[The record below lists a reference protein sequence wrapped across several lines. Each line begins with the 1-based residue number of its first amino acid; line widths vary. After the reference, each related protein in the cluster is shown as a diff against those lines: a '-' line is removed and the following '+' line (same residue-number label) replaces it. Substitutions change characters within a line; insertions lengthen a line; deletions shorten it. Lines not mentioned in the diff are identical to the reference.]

1 MTHAIELRDVRKTF
15 GATVAVEGLSLS
27 VPRGAVCGVIGP
39 SGAGKTTCIRMIMSI
54 LFPDSGSLS
63 VLGRRSALEA
73 KDRIGYLPEE
83 RGVYRRMRVGAFLSY
98 LAQLKGVSREAAAA
112 RIPALLEQVGL
123 RGTERTACDELSKGM
138 LQRVQFVGAI
148 LHEPE
153 LLILDEPFSG
163 LDPVSVR
170 LLREQVHR
178 AHARGATILLSTH
191 IMAYAEE
198 MCDHV
203 FMIHAGRKVL
213 DQPMEGLSRQFDPRR
228 LSFEPLDPRADIGA
242 IAAMPD
248 VEHVEPQGPG
258 YAITLVEGADP
269 SLVLARIAAL
279 VPPARIEIARLRLED
294 VFVRI
299 VAGGGGLDEAAA
311 ALRSR
316 LQAGAVEEARA

>member
-1 MTHAIELRDVRKTF
+1 
-15 GATVAVEGLSLS
+15 
-27 VPRGAVCGVIGP
+27 
-39 SGAGKTTCIRMIMSI
+39 
-54 LFPDSGSLS
+54 
-63 VLGRRSALEA
+63 VLGRASALEA

-83 RGVYRRMRVGAFLSY
+83 RGVYRKMRVGPFLTY
-98 LAQLKGVSREAAAA
+98 LAQLKGVARETAAA
-112 RIPALLEQVGL
+112 RVPALLERVGL

-138 LQRVQFVGAI
+138 LQRVQFVGAV
-148 LHEPE
+148 LHEPD

-170 LLREQVHR
+170 LLRDEVRR

-203 FMIHAGRKVL
+203 FMIHEGRKVL
-213 DQPMEGLSRQFDPRR
+213 DQPMAGLRRQFDPRR
-228 LSFEPLDPRADIGA
+228 LLFEPLRADADVSG
-242 IAAMPD
+242 IAGMPD
-248 VEHVEPQGPG
+248 VAAVEPAGG
-258 YAITLVEGADP
+258 GAYRITLVEGAEA
-269 SLVLARIAAL
+269 SLAVAHIAAL

-316 LQAGAVEEARA
+316 LQAGAPEEARA

>member
-1 MTHAIELRDVRKTF
+1 
-15 GATVAVEGLSLS
+15 
-27 VPRGAVCGVIGP
+27 
-39 SGAGKTTCIRMIMSI
+39 
-54 LFPDSGSLS
+54 
-63 VLGRRSALEA
+63 
-73 KDRIGYLPEE
+73 
-83 RGVYRRMRVGAFLSY
+83 
-98 LAQLKGVSREAAAA
+98 
-112 RIPALLEQVGL
+112 
-123 RGTERTACDELSKGM
+123 
-138 LQRVQFVGAI
+138 VQFVGAI